1 LKKARVQLA
10 AIRLLPGLGQFL
22 NSGHIPRILLAR
34 RPSISLKDHIITSRK
49 KERKAEMKA
58 KQFLFVA
65 VVVAVLGTMIAFP
78 VMAEDETPM
87 WVNRVRLA
95 YNGRSS
101 HSSDRVVGM
110 AHVRDANMSAVAG
123 VLVAATWT
131 KPDGTTL
138 ETTAVTDFQGIAT
151 FQVWAGGGE
160 YQLCVT
166 DLTLDGWLYDPDAN
180 VESCGMLVIQW
191 PFNPPG

>member
-1 LKKARVQLA
+1 
-10 AIRLLPGLGQFL
+10 
-22 NSGHIPRILLAR
+22 
-34 RPSISLKDHIITSRK
+34 
-49 KERKAEMKA
+49 MKT
-58 KQFLFVA
+58 KQFLLVA
-65 VVVAVLGTMIAFP
+65 LVVAMLGAMIALP

-87 WVNRVRLA
+87 WVTRVRLA

-110 AHVRDANMSAVAG
+110 VHVRDANTSAVAG
-123 VLVAATWT
+123 ALVSATWT

-138 ETTAVTDFQGIAT
+138 EATAVTDFQGIAT
-151 FQVWAGGGE
+151 FQVWAGSGE

-166 DLTLDGWLYDPDAN
+166 DVTLAGWVYDSSAN
-180 VESCGMLVIQW
+180 VETCGLLVIQW